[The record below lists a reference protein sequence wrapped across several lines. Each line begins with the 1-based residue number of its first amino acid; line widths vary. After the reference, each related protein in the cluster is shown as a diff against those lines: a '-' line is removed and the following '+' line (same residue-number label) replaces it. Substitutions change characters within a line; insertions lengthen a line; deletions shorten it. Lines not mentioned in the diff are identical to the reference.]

1 MIVDYD
7 HNPNIDGEKRLQ
19 TFKES
24 VQRALDEVA
33 NKDTKEATVNEV
45 KNFYT
50 NNTTIVQGENSSPIP
65 EDEIAS
71 LLNNLFND

>member
-1 MIVDYD
+1 MIIDYD

-19 TFKES
+19 SLKES
-24 VQRALDEVA
+24 VQRALDEVS
-33 NKDTKEATVNEV
+33 NTDTKETTVKEV

-50 NNTTIVQGENSSPIP
+50 NNTTIVQGDGSSPIP

>member
-1 MIVDYD
+1 VIIDYD

-19 TFKES
+19 SLKES
-24 VQRALDEVA
+24 VQRALDEVS
-33 NKDTKEATVNEV
+33 NTDTKETTVKEI

-50 NNTTIVQGENSSPIP
+50 NNTTIVQGDGSSAIP
-65 EDEIAS
+65 EDEITS

>member
-33 NKDTKEATVNEV
+33 NKDTKATTVNEV

-50 NNTTIVQGENSSPIP
+50 NNTTIVQGDGSAPIP
-65 EDEIAS
+65 EEEITS

>member
-1 MIVDYD
+1 VIIDYD

-19 TFKES
+19 SLKES

-33 NKDTKEATVNEV
+33 NTDTKETTVNEV

-50 NNTTIVQGENSSPIP
+50 NNTTIVQGEDSSPIP
-65 EDEIAS
+65 QDEIAS
-71 LLNNLFND
+71 LLNNLFNE

>member
-33 NKDTKEATVNEV
+33 NKDTKETTVNEV

-50 NNTTIVQGENSSPIP
+50 NNTTIVQGDGSSPIP
-65 EDEIAS
+65 EDEIAA
-71 LLNNLFND
+71 LLNNLFSD

>member
-33 NKDTKEATVNEV
+33 NKDTKETTVNEV

-50 NNTTIVQGENSSPIP
+50 NNTTIVQGDGSAPIP
-65 EDEIAS
+65 GDEITS

>member
-1 MIVDYD
+1 MIIDYD

-19 TFKES
+19 SLTES
-24 VQRALDEVA
+24 VQRALDEVS
-33 NKDTKEATVNEV
+33 NTDTMETTVKEI

-50 NNTTIVQGENSSPIP
+50 NDTTIVQGDCSSPIP
-65 EDEIAS
+65 EDEITS

>member
-33 NKDTKEATVNEV
+33 NKDTKETTVNEV

-65 EDEIAS
+65 EGEIAS
-71 LLNNLFND
+71 LLNNLFNE

>member
-1 MIVDYD
+1 MIIDYD

-19 TFKES
+19 SLKES

-33 NKDTKEATVNEV
+33 NTDTKETTVKEI

-50 NNTTIVQGENSSPIP
+50 NNTTIVQVDGSSPIP
-65 EDEIAS
+65 EDEITS
-71 LLNNLFND
+71 LLNNIFND

>member
-1 MIVDYD
+1 MIIDYD

-19 TFKES
+19 SLKES
-24 VQRALDEVA
+24 VQRALDEVS
-33 NKDTKEATVNEV
+33 NTDTKETTVKEI

-71 LLNNLFND
+71 LLNNLFNE

>member
-33 NKDTKEATVNEV
+33 NKDTKETTVNEV

-65 EDEIAS
+65 EDEITS
-71 LLNNLFND
+71 LLNNLFNE

>member
-1 MIVDYD
+1 MIIDYD

-19 TFKES
+19 SLKES
-24 VQRALDEVA
+24 VQRALDEVS
-33 NKDTKEATVNEV
+33 NTDTKETTVNEI

-50 NNTTIVQGENSSPIP
+50 NNTTIVQGDGSSPIP

>member
-1 MIVDYD
+1 MIIDYD

-19 TFKES
+19 SLKES

-33 NKDTKEATVNEV
+33 NKDTKETTVNEV

-71 LLNNLFND
+71 LLNNLFNE

>member
-33 NKDTKEATVNEV
+33 NKDTKETTVNEV

-50 NNTTIVQGENSSPIP
+50 NNTTIVQGDGSAPIP
-65 EDEIAS
+65 EEEITS

>member
-33 NKDTKEATVNEV
+33 NKDTKETTVNEV

-65 EDEIAS
+65 QDEISS
-71 LLNNLFND
+71 LLNNLFSE

>member
-1 MIVDYD
+1 MIIDYD

-19 TFKES
+19 SLKES
-24 VQRALDEVA
+24 VQRALDEVYNTG
-33 NKDTKEATVNEV
+33 NKETTVNEV

-50 NNTTIVQGENSSPIP
+50 NNTTIVQGDGSSPIP
-65 EDEIAS
+65 EDEITS

>member
-1 MIVDYD
+1 MIIDYD

-19 TFKES
+19 SLKES

-33 NKDTKEATVNEV
+33 NTDTKETTVQEV

-50 NNTTIVQGENSSPIP
+50 NNTTIVQGNGSSPIP
-65 EDEIAS
+65 EEEITS
-71 LLNNLFND
+71 LLNNLFNN

>member
-1 MIVDYD
+1 MIIDYD

-19 TFKES
+19 SLKES
-24 VQRALDEVA
+24 VQRALDEVS
-33 NKDTKEATVNEV
+33 NTDTKETTVKEI

-50 NNTTIVQGENSSPIP
+50 NNTTIVQGDGSSPIP

>member
-33 NKDTKEATVNEV
+33 NKDTKETTVNEV

-65 EDEIAS
+65 EEEITS

>member
-65 EDEIAS
+65 EDEITS